1 VRAVAGLAV
10 ALALAAIGNGA
21 DPPPAAG
28 APAAGTAIV
37 GGHKADPRAW
47 GFAVA
52 LRERGFGFF
61 CTGSL
66 IAPDRVLTAA
76 HCVRRAKPRRMR
88 VVVGSPWAAGPR
100 ARPSIRVRRA
110 RIDPGYNPRLDRRD
124 VAVITLRRSSSAP
137 TVALPSAREA
147 AKATRPGRKVLSAGW
162 GARSPWGFRLAK
174 RLKSTRER
182 VYPNRLCQR
191 FYLKSGFDSA
201 SMICVLGAVAPR
213 LHSRYALGTTSC
225 TGDSGGPLVAR
236 TRAGPRLVGVVSV
249 GPLPCG
255 AAPSIYARVSAE
267 LGFIRRAAGLT
278 DAPSAGP

>member
-1 VRAVAGLAV
+1 MRAVAGLAIAL
-10 ALALAAIGNGA
+10 ALALAAVGIGA
-21 DPPPAAG
+21 SPPPAAG
-28 APAAGTAIV
+28 APAAGKAIV
-37 GGHKADPRAW
+37 GGHKAGTRAW
-47 GFAVA
+47 GFTVA

-76 HCVRRAKPRRMR
+76 HCVRRAKPRKMR
-88 VVVGSPWAAGPR
+88 VIVGSPWAAGPR
-100 ARPSIRVRRA
+100 AGRSIRVRRA
-110 RIDPGYNPRLDRRD
+110 RIDPDYNPRLDRRD
-124 VAVITLRRSSSAP
+124 VAVITLRLPSAAP
-137 TVALPSAREA
+137 PIALPSVREA
-147 AKATRPGRKVLSAGW
+147 AKATRPGRKVHSAGW

-201 SMICVLGAVAPR
+201 SMICVLGAAAPR
-213 LHSRYALGTTSC
+213 LHSRFLLGTTSC

-249 GPLPCG
+249 GPIPCG
-255 AAPSIYARVSAE
+255 GGPSIYARVSSE
-267 LGFIRRAAGLT
+267 LGFIRRAAGL
-278 DAPSAGP
+278 AG